1 MKKIYIAIGTSFL
14 LNGRRFEITEE
25 LEGDVFL
32 AKDLSFEGVTEK
44 FKLNDLLKQLEVG
57 NLIFAVREK
66 KQSKTNQSKVADF
79 SMLPAE
85 LQVEAKFR
93 YEAIKPLIDLNVQK
107 IGKYVDARKNE
118 LEAEG
123 KKVSRTSLY
132 RWMKMYK
139 ESDEDIRSLVS
150 GFNNCGP
157 KGTQLLA
164 EVEAIIDMIINS
176 YYLKRE
182 IVPVKVISKLVNN
195 EINVRNAEKECE
207 DKLKEP
213 SLSTIRRRV
222 LARNAYEVETKTK
235 GISAARNK
243 HKSVQLQEKPKYPL
257 QRVECD
263 HTLLDLIVLDD
274 ESLLP
279 IGRPT
284 ITSLLD
290 VYTGYPLGIYIGFE
304 PPSYTAVMQALLH
317 AVSPKTYVKEK
328 YSSVVNEWYAYGLPE
343 LLVVDNG
350 KEFLSNHLADAC
362 LQLGIEIYHCPSR
375 KPWYKGAIE
384 RHFRTI
390 NQQLLHQLPGTT
402 FSNTVVKGDYDSKKH
417 ASIRF
422 NVFLEIFHKW
432 LLDEYINEF
441 HKGVKGV
448 PSKLWKRAFESR
460 PRPAVPSE
468 QLEWKIALMK
478 LGYGSIQKTGI
489 QRSYLMYQSSE
500 LRGILQRLRVK
511 SKPNRVKF
519 KYDPSDLS
527 KIYVYDE
534 FEDKYYEALCTDQSY
549 SKDLNEY
556 AHKIILKKTKQEE
569 EQVDKKTLAA
579 TKAEI
584 MKMIKEEKDFSIR
597 ERKQAKRIEGKGS
610 DKEFKGE
617 ENKEVEEIVTEIET
631 ADNSNVDVNKVD
643 GESANTGQNIMDKE
657 LDIKDES
664 GWSYEYVD

>member
-1 MKKIYIAIGTSFL
+1 MGKVYVAIGTTFL
-14 LNGRRFEITEE
+14 LNGRKFEITEE

-44 FKLNDLLKQLEVG
+44 FKLNDLLKQLDVG
-57 NLIFAVREK
+57 NLIFAVGEQNK
-66 KQSKTNQSKVADF
+66 NKNNQHKVTDF
-79 SMLPAE
+79 SMLSIE
-85 LQVEAKFR
+85 VQEEVKFR
-93 YEAIKPLIDLNVQK
+93 YEAIKPLLDLNVK
-107 IGKYVDARKNE
+107 AINKYVVAREKE
-118 LEAEG
+118 LESKG
-123 KKVSRTSLY
+123 KKVSRASLY

-139 ESDEDIRSLVS
+139 ESDGDIRSLVS

-164 EVEAIIDMIINS
+164 EVDAIIDAIINS
-176 YYLKRE
+176 DYLKRE
-182 IVPVKVISKLVNN
+182 IVPVKAISKLVNN
-195 EINVRNAEKECE
+195 EINVQNAEREYE

-213 SLSTIRRRV
+213 SISTIRRRI
-222 LARNAYEVETKTK
+222 LARDAYEVETKTK
-235 GISAARNK
+235 GIFAARNK
-243 HKSVQLQEKPKYPL
+243 HKPVQLQEKPKYPL

-274 ESLLP
+274 KNLLP

-328 YSSVVNEWYAYGLPE
+328 YTSVVNEWHAYGLPE

-350 KEFLSNHLADAC
+350 KEFLSKHLEDAC
-362 LQLGIEIYHCPSR
+362 LQLGIELYHCPSR

-402 FSNTVVKGDYDSKKH
+402 FSNTIVKGDYDSKKH

-441 HKGVKGV
+441 HKGVKGI
-448 PSKLWKRAFESR
+448 PSKLWKRAFQGR

-478 LGYGSIQKTGI
+478 LEYGSIQRIGI
-489 QRSYLMYQSSE
+489 RRSYLTYQSPE

-556 AHKIILKKTKQEE
+556 AHKVILKKTKQEA
-569 EQVDKKTLAA
+569 EQVDKKALAA
-579 TKAEI
+579 AKAEI

-610 DKEFKGE
+610 DKEFK
-617 ENKEVEEIVTEIET
+617 VEEVVPKDEAINN
-631 ADNSNVDVNKVD
+631 DNEGIDVVDKKSVD
-643 GESANTGQNIMDKE
+643 MGQNNIDKE
-657 LDIKDES
+657 LVIEDES